1 VTVAGA
7 RTRPGWRWV
16 LAAAVGAPLAA
27 LLASL
32 ALSAVVPVS
41 PDLRYLV
48 TCLAVVPLM
57 AVAPCAALLA
67 RSEARAWAGVALT
80 ACVSLVLLWR
90 TLP

>member
-1 VTVAGA
+1 MSAAGTRA
-7 RTRPGWRWV
+7 RPGWRWV

-48 TCLAVVPLM
+48 ACVAVAPLM
-57 AVAPCAALLA
+57 AAAPCAALLA

-80 ACVSLVLLWR
+80 SCVSLLLLWR
-90 TLP
+90 ALP